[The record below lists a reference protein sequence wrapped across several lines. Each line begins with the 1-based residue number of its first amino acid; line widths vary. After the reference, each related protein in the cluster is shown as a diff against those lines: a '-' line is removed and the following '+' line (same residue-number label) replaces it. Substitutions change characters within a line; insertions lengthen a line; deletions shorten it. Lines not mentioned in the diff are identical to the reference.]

1 MGAIVARQDNFH
13 KTSQMGRLP
22 EMRGYDS
29 DSSNLSC
36 STRGINSGLSA
47 STAFRAFILN
57 VPLLQK
63 WTLVSETGKE
73 AKDGLNETV
82 TIVSGCVR
90 SPRTDSLSS

>member
-1 MGAIVARQDNFH
+1 MAVLLTPVCA
-13 KTSQMGRLP
+13 

-36 STRGINSGLSA
+36 STRRINSGLSA

-57 VPLLQK
+57 VPLLRK

-73 AKDGLNETV
+73 KVQFELLLLAGEFKKQCL
-82 TIVSGCVR
+82 
-90 SPRTDSLSS
+90 LLAF